1 MFFNQNRQAKKN
13 EMASTLLDGSSGC
26 ASVFDFSIF
35 YINMDSSEDHTGLS
49 HISLWWRELDRH
61 RRHPNVGITK
71 RSFGFLK
78 KIKPRNFINAANV
91 NISVLLSLIQQ
102 QEEEKHVKW
111 DYEVHISGRADLF
124 IGCNKTTLRAHS
136 CTRKFSYLRIFWI

>member
-49 HISLWWRELDRH
+49 RITLW
-61 RRHPNVGITK
+61 
-71 RSFGFLK
+71 
-78 KIKPRNFINAANV
+78 
-91 NISVLLSLIQQ
+91 
-102 QEEEKHVKW
+102 
-111 DYEVHISGRADLF
+111 
-124 IGCNKTTLRAHS
+124 
-136 CTRKFSYLRIFWI
+136 

>member
-49 HISLWWRELDRH
+49 RISLWWRELDRN
-61 RRHPNVGITK
+61 RRHANVGITK
-71 RSFGFLK
+71 RFLG
-78 KIKPRNFINAANV
+78 I
-91 NISVLLSLIQQ
+91 L
-102 QEEEKHVKW
+102 EENQTEKL
-111 DYEVHISGRADLF
+111 Y
-124 IGCNKTTLRAHS
+124 
-136 CTRKFSYLRIFWI
+136 